1 MGRTVD
7 FLCFCCAISCHANM
21 LGHLR
26 HGGQR
31 GRMFATLGDIQYQ
44 SGNYLNFHMRKQFW
58 QL

>member
-1 MGRTVD
+1 
-7 FLCFCCAISCHANM
+7 M

-44 SGNYLNFHMRKQFW
+44 SGNYLNFHTRKQFC

>member
-1 MGRTVD
+1 
-7 FLCFCCAISCHANM
+7 M
-21 LGHLR
+21 LGHLH

-44 SGNYLNFHMRKQFW
+44 SGNYLNFHTRKQFW